1 MRQSEFSH
9 VEFGT
14 SVISHFKLPKRSS
27 LKVFVTSVFPGRI
40 KQVGSAVFSRDGSLL
55 GIISGV
61 EKYEYDAGR
70 RAVVKTLLGF
80 PKFTKPKLKQVEK

>member
-1 MRQSEFSH
+1 MRGAEVSP

-14 SVISHFKLPKRSS
+14 SVISHFKRPKDGA
-27 LKVFVTSVFPGRI
+27 LKVFVTAVFSGKI
-40 KQVGSAVFSRDGSLL
+40 QQLGSAVFSRNGTLL
-55 GIISGV
+55 GIISAV

-80 PKFTKPKLKQVEK
+80 PKFTKPKLKSTS